1 MVNVPYAES
10 PRKKYVN
17 PNEIREGIKLVNK
30 LSSDYEIS
38 NILVITP
45 VRKQTAM
52 TTPDFTWHIYS
63 LSINV
68 IFIFSVQESAA

>member
-17 PNEIREGIKLVNK
+17 PNEIREGIKLVHK
-30 LSSDYEIS
+30 LNSDYEIS

-52 TTPDFTWHIYS
+52 TTPYCTWHIYS
-63 LSINV
+63 LTINV
-68 IFIFSVQESAA
+68 IFIFPVQESAA